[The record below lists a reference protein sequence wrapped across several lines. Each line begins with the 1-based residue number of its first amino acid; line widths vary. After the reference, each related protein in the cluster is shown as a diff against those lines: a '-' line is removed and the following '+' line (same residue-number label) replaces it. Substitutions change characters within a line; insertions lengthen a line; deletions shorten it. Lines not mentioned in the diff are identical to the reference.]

1 MRRVNMIRRLILVL
15 CFLAGGVPSVFSQTA
30 TDTSPPIPLFDSVER
45 VRSFLAEEAEEDYT
59 GMYLSGITLHYFES
73 TPREGL
79 AWVYSYSFRI
89 PRLGGE
95 ICICHF
101 MDGTILE
108 YRLGP

>member
-1 MRRVNMIRRLILVL
+1 MRRVDMIGRLILL
-15 CFLAGGVPSVFSQTA
+15 LLILLGGAPAVFPQPVA
-30 TDTSPPIPLFDSVER
+30 DTSPPISLFDSVER
-45 VRSFLAEEAEEDYT
+45 VRSFLSEEAEEDYT

-95 ICICHF
+95 ICICHY
-101 MDGTILE
+101 MDGTIVE